1 MAGAGSRGGGT
12 VLMGAGAPGAVGASR
27 GVQEGLGII
36 LLTPHYD
43 AQRIVYGF
51 FQKEAM
57 SLALSKN
64 NLD

>member
-1 MAGAGSRGGGT
+1 
-12 VLMGAGAPGAVGASR
+12 MGAGAPGAVGASR

-64 NLD
+64 DLD